1 MEGLK
6 AIPYIVLVIAISG
19 VIGGAAVLVLDSFA
33 ENDAVQQCT
42 TATDTWVRNATH
54 EGCVNASDDLTSNAT
69 VEYRAIL
76 DATTGVGDVTEQLPT
91 VAVIGVMV
99 IIISIIAGVFVYLK
113 FFK

>member
-6 AIPYIVLVIAISG
+6 TIPYIVLVIAISG
-19 VIGGAAVLVLDSFA
+19 VIGGSAVIVLDSFGS
-33 ENDAVQQCT
+33 NDVLQQCT
-42 TATDTWVRNATH
+42 TATDTYVSNATH
-54 EGCVNASDDLTSNAT
+54 EGCVNASDEFSSNAT

-76 DATTGVGDVTEQLPT
+76 DASAGVGSVQSQLPT

-113 FFK
+113 YFN